1 MLPAMSDAIVSHGDE
16 HSVPV
21 RLLDAYGGMAECH
34 GSLRV
39 TAEGL
44 RLEFQGRDGIL
55 NIFKSGV
62 REAVVPWAE
71 VVDLA
76 LKRNWFVTRLMLTV
90 RGLKSLD
97 GVPGANGAQVRMG
110 VDRRHRILAR
120 QVAFAVNLRLCE
132 RELQQATGHP
142 AR

>member
-1 MLPAMSDAIVSHGDE
+1 MVPKMSDAIVSPVDE
-16 HSVPV
+16 QSVPV
-21 RLLDAYGGMAECH
+21 RLLDAFGGMAECH

-44 RLEFQGRDGIL
+44 RLEFQSRDGIL
-55 NIFKSGV
+55 NLFKSGV
-62 REAVVPWAE
+62 KEAVVPWAD

-76 LKRNWFVTRLMLTV
+76 LKRNWFVTRLLLTV
-90 RGLKSLD
+90 RSLKQLD

-110 VDRRHRILAR
+110 VDRRHRTLAR

-132 RELQQATGHP
+132 RELRQVTTPPH
-142 AR
+142 R